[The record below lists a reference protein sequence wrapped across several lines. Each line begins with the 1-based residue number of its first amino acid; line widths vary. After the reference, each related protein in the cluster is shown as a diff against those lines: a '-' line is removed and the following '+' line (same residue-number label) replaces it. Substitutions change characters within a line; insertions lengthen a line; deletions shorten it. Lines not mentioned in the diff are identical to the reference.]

1 MLEKKLYI
9 HVKVIIHYSQSINS
23 SNCNKSYS
31 EVCGLTK
38 LTKSLSNFYGI
49 GSHMLDPSCQDFISL
64 ILAITN
70 TQVIPSCRVAST
82 LSFNQELGDFKMFF
96 EDSQPL
102 FYHMKEEKSCWLK
115 SSLGLFELHQN

>member
-23 SNCNKSYS
+23 SNCDKSYS
-31 EVCGLTK
+31 EVCVLTK

-49 GSHMLDPSCQDFISL
+49 GSHVLNPSCQDFISF
-64 ILAITN
+64 ILEITN
-70 TQVIPSCRVAST
+70 TQFLPSCRVALT
-82 LSFNQELGDFKMFF
+82 LSFNQELGDFRMFF

-102 FYHMKEEKSCWLK
+102 FYHMKEEKTCRLE